1 MPIDLTKILYGVLL
15 STFNLMVPYAA
26 LVTVPVADLMGEPII
41 ALQKPWL
48 PAFGYDTLPHS
59 SGINGRAACPRMHQL
74 LFNEVVDVL
83 ETKNDEVKVEI
94 SSAFFIPHNRQQPQI
109 TYWMQARAITPT
121 SHIKLHKHCL
131 IPPTIT
137 FHQPSSM
144 HNKSIIVLIAPWYDA
159 KTGMTFSAGTRFV
172 RIERPQRKKT
182 ISVWRFNP
190 STKVCE
196 PVEIPSTHCTLSSD
210 TSIAHCVQHFIVL
223 LRSWAQQ
230 HDGIIPYVLGG
241 TSLTRRLC
249 DEPIVPEVS
258 PTDSSVQWYARKND
272 RHTPKCGLDCSGLIL
287 RAAQIAGIPY
297 FCKNTTTMMKVLQP
311 LGPTTPIKNGDL
323 ICIPGHVLI
332 AVDIGNNMI
341 VEARSYEHGYG
352 KVHELPLN
360 KVFKDVTTFQD
371 LMQIYR
377 TRQPIERIDIQGN
390 VRDRFPSVTIL
401 SLASAWLPYLSEG
414 NGNEE
419 IIRSATPTM
428 AHATPP
434 IP

>member
-1 MPIDLTKILYGVLL
+1 MHIDLKKILYGILL
-15 STFNLMVPYAA
+15 STFNLIVPYRA
-26 LVTVPVADLMGEPII
+26 LVTVPVADLIGEPIN

-48 PAFGYDTLPHS
+48 PPFGYDTLPHS
-59 SGINGRAACPRMHQL
+59 SGTNGRAACPRMHQL
-74 LFNEVVDVL
+74 LFNEVVEVL
-83 ETKNDEVKVEI
+83 EAKKDEVKVEI
-94 SSAFFIPHNRQQPQI
+94 SSTFFIPPNTQQPQI
-109 TYWMQARAITPT
+109 TYWMQARALTPL
-121 SHIKLHKHCL
+121 SLMKPHEHCL

-144 HNKSIIVLIAPWYDA
+144 HNKSIITLIAPWHDA
-159 KTGMTFSAGTRFV
+159 KIGMTFSSGTRFV
-172 RIERPQRKKT
+172 RIEKPQPQKT
-182 ISVWRFNP
+182 VSAWRFNP
-190 STKVCE
+190 STKICE

-210 TSIAHCVQHFIVL
+210 NSIVHCIKHFIVL

-241 TSLTRRLC
+241 TSFSRRLS
-249 DEPIVPEVS
+249 DEPLIPDVS

-272 RHTPKCGLDCSGLIL
+272 RHSPKCGLDCSGLIL

-311 LGPTTPIKNGDL
+311 LGTTTYIQDGDL

-332 AVDIGNNMI
+332 AVDIGNNMV

-360 KVFKDVTTFQD
+360 KVFKDITTFQD

-390 VRDRFPSVTIL
+390 VRDRFPCITIL
-401 SLASAWLPYLSEG
+401 SLASVWPFYLNEG
-414 NGNEE
+414 NGSEE
-419 IIRSATPTM
+419 TIRSATPTM
-428 AHATPP
+428 ANATQ
-434 IP
+434 